1 MIKTLSQI
9 RSSTSL
15 LLGVAA
21 GILGLES
28 QYGFLFYLISQLLI
42 SGLFYYLLAEG
53 KPGIYFVGSG
63 ITSSQKTG
71 TGEAGKDGDG
81 GKERIGAWREIWL
94 SSSLF
99 EGLSGF
105 VLGWAGV
112 GGVIR

>member
-1 MIKTLSQI
+1 
-9 RSSTSL
+9 
-15 LLGVAA
+15 
-21 GILGLES
+21 
-28 QYGFLFYLISQLLI
+28 LISQLLI
-42 SGLFYYLLAEG
+42 SGLFHYVLAEG

-63 ITSSQKTG
+63 ITSPSSTSD
-71 TGEAGKDGDG
+71 KDRLGREGDK